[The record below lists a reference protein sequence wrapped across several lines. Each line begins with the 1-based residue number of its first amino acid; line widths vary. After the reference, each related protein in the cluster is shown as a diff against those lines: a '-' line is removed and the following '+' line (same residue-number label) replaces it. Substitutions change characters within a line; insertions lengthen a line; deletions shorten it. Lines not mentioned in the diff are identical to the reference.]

1 MDDNT
6 MAVVLTALLGSTVLL
21 SFVVWHIGRA
31 WADRIRGGLRS
42 GTPEEL
48 RALRDDVTGELQRL
62 HVQVGE
68 LSERLDFAERLLTKE
83 REAARL
89 AQPGGR

>member
-1 MDDNT
+1 VDDNT

-31 WADRIRGGLRS
+31 WADRIRAGSRS
-42 GTPEEL
+42 GTTEEA
-48 RALRDDVTGELQRL
+48 RVLRDDVTGELRRL
-62 HVQVGE
+62 QSQVGE

-83 REAARL
+83 RGTP
-89 AQPGGR
+89 QIGGRP